1 MRPRNESESTPDLRF
16 QAFAIAWALW
26 TIARYAAVA
35 GQYFKQGHPSWF
47 LFIPAVMLGGMVLSR
62 PDSVVR
68 LALLMFF
75 TLTVCLFE
83 LPFKANQQA
92 LGMLVCLVGLIGIVH
107 SFLRVDDPESRRRHA
122 FEVFA
127 PSIRILVVIVYFW
140 AFIHKLNW
148 DYFAEDGCAF
158 YFYDL
163 ILERYGLKNLV
174 GMVGVSLPPES
185 AIFLVVSI
193 VILLW
198 EGALPVLLL
207 FTRTR
212 RLGLLLML
220 VLHALF
226 MAVPDNFVGAFSA
239 TMWAMAAC
247 FVPNSTWLHL
257 RKALGESRFRIRPPS
272 VPAWFVMSSILYGGT
287 LLITWAFPAII
298 RHLPNISSAFII
310 ALWIPVAITMFVAIA
325 KTPSAT
331 WKRQHGRADWIP
343 ISLKWTLVF
352 PLLGLMLGAMPYT
365 DMRNESGFAMFSNMR
380 SDPDRSNHFFIPRF
394 SVMNDGEDGGV
405 RILETEDERL
415 RFFVGEGRRRYPS
428 RLTWFELRRLVGGV
442 PGDISLT
449 YQRDG
454 GDMISVTRELDPEDA
469 VFQPPGFFESR
480 LRIFNT
486 IPDDDQMCPC
496 RH

>member
-1 MRPRNESESTPDLRF
+1 
-16 QAFAIAWALW
+16 
-26 TIARYAAVA
+26 A

-62 PDSVVR
+62 PDSVAR
-68 LALLMFF
+68 LGLLMFF

-92 LGMLVCLVGLIGIVH
+92 LGMLVCLVGLIGILH

-127 PSIRILVVIVYFW
+127 PSLRILVVIVYFW
-140 AFIHKLNW
+140 AFMHKLNW
-148 DYFAEDGCAF
+148 DYFSDDGCAF

-163 ILERYGLKNLV
+163 ILEKYGFKTLV
-174 GMVGVSLPPES
+174 GMVGLSLPPES

-247 FVPNSTWLHL
+247 FVPNSTWLRL
-257 RKALGESRFRIRPPS
+257 RKALDESRFGIR
-272 VPAWFVMSSILYGGT
+272 
-287 LLITWAFPAII
+287 
-298 RHLPNISSAFII
+298 
-310 ALWIPVAITMFVAIA
+310 
-325 KTPSAT
+325 
-331 WKRQHGRADWIP
+331 
-343 ISLKWTLVF
+343 
-352 PLLGLMLGAMPYT
+352 
-365 DMRNESGFAMFSNMR
+365 
-380 SDPDRSNHFFIPRF
+380 
-394 SVMNDGEDGGV
+394 
-405 RILETEDERL
+405 
-415 RFFVGEGRRRYPS
+415 
-428 RLTWFELRRLVGGV
+428 
-442 PGDISLT
+442 
-449 YQRDG
+449 
-454 GDMISVTRELDPEDA
+454 
-469 VFQPPGFFESR
+469 
-480 LRIFNT
+480 
-486 IPDDDQMCPC
+486 
-496 RH
+496 